1 MARQKAVLCAA
12 LAGAAAL
19 SILATRAARAQEEY
33 DPQLYDTALKPG
45 KALILVT
52 VQDDDGRPLEGVIV
66 SVKQGAREPFSR
78 LSDAN
83 GRVLLIVS
91 SGFRYELRF
100 VSLDVSQTDH
110 VEVFDIPEEDEQR
123 YNLVMTYT
131 PPTDKVFILKGV
143 YFDTNKTTLK
153 PASTPAL
160 TNLYEYLKM
169 KPSVVIELSGH
180 TDSVGSDEDNM
191 ILSDGR
197 AKAVRD
203 WLIKKGI
210 APERITAV
218 GYGETQPIDTNDT
231 AAGRERNRR
240 TEVRVVSE

>member
-1 MARQKAVLCAA
+1 MKTRVVALSAVVA
-12 LAGAAAL
+12 LTAAL
-19 SILATRAARAQEEY
+19 SLAARAAVAQEEY
-33 DPQLYDTALKPG
+33 DPQLYDTELKAG
-45 KALILVT
+45 HALILVT
-52 VQDDDGRPLEGVIV
+52 VEDDGGKPLEGVIV
-66 SVKQGAREPFSR
+66 SVKQGARMPYSK
-78 LSDAN
+78 LSDAR
-83 GRVLLIVS
+83 GRVLLVVP

-123 YNLVMTYT
+123 FNLVMTYT

-143 YFDTNKTTLK
+143 FFDTNKTTIK

-169 KPSVVIELSGH
+169 KSSVVIELSGH
-180 TDSVGSDEDNM
+180 TDSVGSDEDNQ

-197 AKAVRD
+197 AKAVRE
-203 WLIKKGI
+203 WLVKKGI
-210 APERITAV
+210 AENRITAV
-218 GYGETQPIDTNDT
+218 GFGESQPIDTNDT

>member
-1 MARQKAVLCAA
+1 MRTGSVAVSAA
-12 LAGAAAL
+12 LALTAAL
-19 SILATRAARAQEEY
+19 SLASRAALAQEEY
-33 DPQLYDTALKPG
+33 DPQLYDTELKPG
-45 KALILVT
+45 HALILVT
-52 VQDDDGRPLEGVIV
+52 VEDNGGRPLEGVIV
-66 SVKQGAREPFSR
+66 SVKQGARMPYSK
-78 LSDAN
+78 LSDAR
-83 GRVLLIVS
+83 GRVLLTVQ

-110 VEVFDIPEEDEQR
+110 VEVFDIPEADEQR
-123 YNLVMTYT
+123 FNLIMTYT
-131 PPTDKVFILKGV
+131 PPTDTVFILKGV

-180 TDSVGSDEDNM
+180 TDSVGSDEDNQ

-197 AKAVRD
+197 AKAVRE

-210 APERITAV
+210 AKERITAV
-218 GYGETQPIDTNDT
+218 GFGETQPIDTNDT

-240 TEVRVVSE
+240 TEVRVLSE

>member
-1 MARQKAVLCAA
+1 MNRSTVASSAAVALAVAFTLAGRAA
-12 LAGAAAL
+12 LA
-19 SILATRAARAQEEY
+19 QQEY

-45 KALILVT
+45 YALILVT
-52 VQDDDGRPLEGVIV
+52 VEDDGGKPLEGVIV
-66 SVKQGAREPFSR
+66 SVKQGARVPYSK
-78 LSDAN
+78 LSDAR
-83 GRVLLIVS
+83 GRVLLTVP

-123 YNLVMTYT
+123 FNLVMTYT

-143 YFDTNKTTLK
+143 FFDTNKTTLK

-160 TNLYEYLKM
+160 TNLFEYLKM

-180 TDSVGSDEDNM
+180 TDSVGSDEDNQ

-203 WLIKKGI
+203 WLVKKGI
-210 APERITAV
+210 AADRITAV
-218 GYGETQPIDTNDT
+218 GFGETRPIDTNDT
-231 AAGRERNRR
+231 AAGRENNRR
-240 TEVRVVSE
+240 TEVLIVRE

>member
-1 MARQKAVLCAA
+1 MKTSAWAVLAA
-12 LAGAAAL
+12 MVLSAGWAL
-19 SILATRAARAQEEY
+19 AQEEY
-33 DPQLYDTALKPG
+33 DPQLYDTELKPG
-45 KALILVT
+45 HALILVT
-52 VQDDDGRPLEGVIV
+52 VENDGGKPLEGVIV
-66 SVKQGAREPFSR
+66 SVKQGARVPYSK
-78 LSDAN
+78 LSDAR
-83 GRVLLIVS
+83 GRVLLKVP

-123 YNLVMTYT
+123 FNLIMTYT
-131 PPTDKVFILKGV
+131 PPTDRVFILKGV
-143 YFDTNKTTLK
+143 FFDTNKTTLK
-153 PASTPAL
+153 PASVPAL

-180 TDSVGSDEDNM
+180 TDSVGSDEDNQ

-197 AKAVRD
+197 AKAVRA

-210 APERITAV
+210 AENRVTAI
-218 GYGETQPIDTNDT
+218 GCGETQPIDTNDT
-231 AAGRERNRR
+231 AAGRENNRR